1 MKYFYMDKKIV
12 KDNSPR
18 RTFGDENK
26 SENINLRLIKKSNV
40 FFEIENL

>member
-18 RTFGDENK
+18 RTFRDENK
-26 SENINLRLIKKSNV
+26 SENINLRLIKKKGNV
-40 FFEIENL
+40 FF